1 MKRGV
6 RVSKHFVSRSG
17 RESAVIGC
25 SKMRIVVDQAEVG
38 GIARSG
44 ETEVDEVTQTA
55 SELSDQIDPAMVIVP
70 TVSNARTN
78 LNALTV
84 RIILGVGEI
93 IESYTLSSSH

>member
-1 MKRGV
+1 M
-6 RVSKHFVSRSG
+6 
-17 RESAVIGC
+17 IGC

-70 TVSNARTN
+70 TVSNA
-78 LNALTV
+78 LTV